1 MILPLNDQ
9 PSLRRSGPATPENTI
24 VLMKPILMS
33 SPRRKR
39 LEAAHWAKPALL
51 ALVMSLPSSA
61 SASIFK
67 GETLDKVAD
76 VLTWIVLVVAP
87 IVAIGVFLLIHILP
101 EKIAEK
107 KQHPQAKAIQCL
119 CLLSLFFGGILWP
132 LAWLWAYSKPVL
144 YKLAYGTEKVAHG
157 HEDVPPAPAPGHAE
171 EEELQELK
179 NRIAELEIKLHNNN
193 HNHTV
198 KGGKA

>member
-1 MILPLNDQ
+1 MRITGHMTTPPLK
-9 PSLRRSGPATPENTI
+9 PEYFG
-24 VLMKPILMS
+24 MKPTIIIR
-33 SPRRKR
+33 PTGRRFN
-39 LEAAHWAKPALL
+39 AAHWAKRALL
-51 ALVMSLPSSA
+51 TLVISLPSSA

-67 GETLDKVAD
+67 GETLDKVAN

-132 LAWLWAYSKPVL
+132 LAWLWAYSRPVL
-144 YKLAYGTEKVAHG
+144 YRMAYGTDKVAHG
-157 HEDVPPAPAPGHAE
+157 HEEVPPAPAPTNAE

-198 KGGKA
+198 KGGKG

>member
-9 PSLRRSGPATPENTI
+9 PFLRRSGPATPENTI
-24 VLMKPILMS
+24 VLMKPIFMS
-33 SPRRKR
+33 SHRRKR
-39 LEAAHWAKPALL
+39 FKPAPWATRALL
-51 ALVMSLPSSA
+51 ALTLLLPSSA

-67 GETLDKVAD
+67 GETLDKVAN

-132 LAWLWAYSKPVL
+132 LAWLWAYSRPVL
-144 YKLAYGTEKVAHG
+144 YRMAYGTDKVAHG
-157 HEDVPPAPAPGHAE
+157 HEEVPSAPAPTNAE

-179 NRIAELEIKLHNNN
+179 NRIAELEVKLHNNN

-198 KGGKA
+198 KGGKG